1 VKKLSEKQSRMLRFT
16 GEFMDE
22 HGLPPTVR
30 DIQYGCDISSTSVV
44 DYNLR
49 ILERDGYIRRSPEI
63 SRGLELVDGSRVKRD
78 TVSVP
83 LIGEIA
89 AGQPIPV
96 LAPDDFDQNDPL
108 DMLDVAKG
116 MLHGER
122 DVYALRVRGLSM
134 IDALID
140 DGDVIVVKPAAD
152 VRDGEMVVAWLT
164 ADKEATLKRFYY
176 EGEKVR
182 LQPANSQMPPIYVD
196 RDAVEI
202 QGKVVAVLRN
212 LT

>member
-1 VKKLSEKQSRMLRFT
+1 
-16 GEFMDE
+16 
-22 HGLPPTVR
+22 
-30 DIQYGCDISSTSVV
+30 
-44 DYNLR
+44 
-49 ILERDGYIRRSPEI
+49 
-63 SRGLELVDGSRVKRD
+63 
-78 TVSVP
+78 
-83 LIGEIA
+83 
-89 AGQPIPV
+89 
-96 LAPDDFDQNDPL
+96 
-108 DMLDVAKG
+108 
-116 MLHGER
+116 
-122 DVYALRVRGLSM
+122 M

-182 LQPANSQMPPIYVD
+182 LQPANSQMSPIYVD